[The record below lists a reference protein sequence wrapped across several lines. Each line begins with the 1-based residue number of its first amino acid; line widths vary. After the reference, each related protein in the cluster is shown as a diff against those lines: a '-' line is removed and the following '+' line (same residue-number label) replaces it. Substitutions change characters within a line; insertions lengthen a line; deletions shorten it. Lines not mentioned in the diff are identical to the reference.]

1 MYTHKQ
7 VSSVMLVDGFVDKPL
22 EKAKR
27 ALKTLINFRLKLND
41 SCKLIIMLLFRIQH
55 LFNLLQTTIY

>member
-1 MYTHKQ
+1 
-7 VSSVMLVDGFVDKPL
+7 MLVDGFVDKPL

-41 SCKLIIMLLFRIQH
+41 SRKLIIMLLFRIQH